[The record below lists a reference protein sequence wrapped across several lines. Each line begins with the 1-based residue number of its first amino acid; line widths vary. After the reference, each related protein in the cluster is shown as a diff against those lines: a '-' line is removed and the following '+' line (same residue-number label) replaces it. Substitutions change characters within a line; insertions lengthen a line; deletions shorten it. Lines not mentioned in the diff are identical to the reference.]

1 MADLPD
7 RAMSHYATPLAY
19 CVCISNI
26 AYLLG
31 MELDMSVITPSANF
45 AQAMRKVKDREIS
58 YRWYSPSQSIQ
69 FEGELVGG
77 VVSLN
82 ISHDADRKRFT
93 AFIQFAHYDRSRG
106 YESVQ
111 FTVFDT
117 VNYPHGMVASQPIAR
132 YSVKALDQ
140 FEAQVIEL
148 LTTNTALI
156 ANDAV
161 REAWNRAT
169 LIAMGGDGTHG
180 A

>member
-1 MADLPD
+1 MA
-7 RAMSHYATPLAY
+7 
-19 CVCISNI
+19 
-26 AYLLG
+26 
-31 MELDMSVITPSANF
+31 VITQGANF
-45 AQAMRKVKDREIS
+45 AQAIRKVKDREIS

-77 VVSLN
+77 MVSLN

-117 VNYPHGMVASQPIAR
+117 VNFPHGMVASQPIAR
-132 YSVKALDQ
+132 YSAKALDQ
-140 FEAQVIEL
+140 FDAQVVEL
-148 LTTNTALI
+148 LTANVTAII

-161 REAWNRAT
+161 RQAWNRAT

>member
-1 MADLPD
+1 
-7 RAMSHYATPLAY
+7 
-19 CVCISNI
+19 
-26 AYLLG
+26 
-31 MELDMSVITPSANF
+31 MELDMSVITQSANF
-45 AQAMRKVKDREIS
+45 AQAIRKVKDREIS

-77 VVSLN
+77 MVSLN

-117 VNYPHGMVASQPIAR
+117 VNFPHGMVASQPIAR

-140 FEAQVIEL
+140 FEAQVVEL
-148 LTTNTALI
+148 LTANVTAII

-161 REAWNRAT
+161 REAWDRAT

>member
-1 MADLPD
+1 
-7 RAMSHYATPLAY
+7 
-19 CVCISNI
+19 
-26 AYLLG
+26 
-31 MELDMSVITPSANF
+31 MSVMTQSANF
-45 AQAMRKVKDREIS
+45 AQAIRKVKDREIS

-77 VVSLN
+77 MVSLN
-82 ISHDADRKRFT
+82 MSHDASRKRFT

-117 VNYPHGMVASQPIAR
+117 VNFPHGMVASQPIAR
-132 YSVKALDQ
+132 YSAKALDQ
-140 FEAQVIEL
+140 FEAQVVEL
-148 LTTNTALI
+148 LTANVTAII

>member
-1 MADLPD
+1 
-7 RAMSHYATPLAY
+7 
-19 CVCISNI
+19 
-26 AYLLG
+26 
-31 MELDMSVITPSANF
+31 MELDMSVMTQSANF
-45 AQAMRKVKDREIS
+45 AQAIRKVKDREIS

-77 VVSLN
+77 MVSLN
-82 ISHDADRKRFT
+82 MSHDASRKRFT

-117 VNYPHGMVASQPIAR
+117 VNFPHGMVASQPIAR
-132 YSVKALDQ
+132 YSAKALDQ
-140 FEAQVIEL
+140 FEAQVVEL
-148 LTTNTALI
+148 LTANVTAII

>member
-1 MADLPD
+1 
-7 RAMSHYATPLAY
+7 
-19 CVCISNI
+19 
-26 AYLLG
+26 
-31 MELDMSVITPSANF
+31 MSVMTQSANF
-45 AQAMRKVKDREIS
+45 AQAIRKVKDREIS

-77 VVSLN
+77 IVSLN
-82 ISHDADRKRFT
+82 ISHDASRKRFT

-111 FTVFDT
+111 YTVFDT
-117 VNYPHGMVASQPIAR
+117 VNFPHGMVASQPIAR
-132 YSVKALDQ
+132 YSAKALDQ
-140 FEAQVIEL
+140 FEAQVVEL
-148 LTTNTALI
+148 LTANVTAII

>member
-1 MADLPD
+1 MEI
-7 RAMSHYATPLAY
+7 AMSVMTQ
-19 CVCISNI
+19 
-26 AYLLG
+26 
-31 MELDMSVITPSANF
+31 SANF
-45 AQAMRKVKDREIS
+45 AQAIRKVKDREIS

-77 VVSLN
+77 MVSLN

-117 VNYPHGMVASQPIAR
+117 ANYPHGMVASQPIAR

-161 REAWNRAT
+161 RQAWNRAT
-169 LIAMGGDGTHG
+169 LIAMGGDGTLG

>member
-1 MADLPD
+1 
-7 RAMSHYATPLAY
+7 
-19 CVCISNI
+19 
-26 AYLLG
+26 
-31 MELDMSVITPSANF
+31 MSVMTQGANF
-45 AQAMRKVKDREIS
+45 AQAIRKVKDREIS

-77 VVSLN
+77 MVSLN

-117 VNYPHGMVASQPIAR
+117 VNFPHGMVASQPIAR
-132 YSVKALDQ
+132 YSAKALDQ
-140 FEAQVIEL
+140 FDAQVVEL
-148 LTTNTALI
+148 LTANVTAII

-161 REAWNRAT
+161 RQAWNRAT

>member
-1 MADLPD
+1 
-7 RAMSHYATPLAY
+7 MSHYATPLAY

-45 AQAMRKVKDREIS
+45 AQAIRKVKDREIS

-77 VVSLN
+77 MVSLG
-82 ISHDADRKRFT
+82 ISHDSDRKQFR
-93 AFIQFAHYDRSRG
+93 AFIQFAHYDRSHG
-106 YESVQ
+106 YEVAK
-111 FTVFDT
+111 FALYDNVT
-117 VNYPHGMVASQPIAR
+117 YPHGTVATQPIAR
-132 YSVKALDQ
+132 YSAKALGE
-140 FEAQVIEL
+140 FETRVIEL
-148 LTTNTALI
+148 LQHSATRI
-156 ANDAV
+156 PSESV

>member
-1 MADLPD
+1 
-7 RAMSHYATPLAY
+7 MST
-19 CVCISNI
+19 
-26 AYLLG
+26 
-31 MELDMSVITPSANF
+31 MTQSANF

-58 YRWYSPSQSIQ
+58 YRWYSPTQSIQ

-77 VVSLN
+77 MVSLN
-82 ISHDADRKRFT
+82 ISHDADRKQFR
-93 AFIQFAHYDRSRG
+93 AFIQFAHYDRAQG
-106 YESVQ
+106 YESVK
-111 FTVFDT
+111 FTIFDT

-132 YSVKALDQ
+132 YSAKALDQ
-140 FEAQVIEL
+140 FEAQVIQL

-169 LIAMGGDGTHG
+169 LIAMGGDGTHS

>member
-1 MADLPD
+1 
-7 RAMSHYATPLAY
+7 
-19 CVCISNI
+19 
-26 AYLLG
+26 
-31 MELDMSVITPSANF
+31 MSVMTQSANF
-45 AQAMRKVKDREIS
+45 AQAIRKVKDREIS

-77 VVSLN
+77 MVSLN
-82 ISHDADRKRFT
+82 ISHDASRKRFT

-111 FTVFDT
+111 YTVFDT
-117 VNYPHGMVASQPIAR
+117 VNFPHGMVASQPIAR
-132 YSVKALDQ
+132 YSAKALDQ
-140 FEAQVIEL
+140 FDAQVVEL
-148 LTTNTALI
+148 LSANVTAII

-161 REAWNRAT
+161 RQAWNRAT

>member
-1 MADLPD
+1 
-7 RAMSHYATPLAY
+7 
-19 CVCISNI
+19 
-26 AYLLG
+26 
-31 MELDMSVITPSANF
+31 MSVMTQSANF
-45 AQAMRKVKDREIS
+45 AQAIRKVKDREIS

-77 VVSLN
+77 MVSLN

-111 FTVFDT
+111 YTVFDT
-117 VNYPHGMVASQPIAR
+117 VNFPHGMVASQPIAR
-132 YSVKALDQ
+132 YSAKALDQ
-140 FEAQVIEL
+140 FEAQVVEL
-148 LTTNTALI
+148 LTANVTAII

>member
-1 MADLPD
+1 MEI
-7 RAMSHYATPLAY
+7 AMSVMTQ
-19 CVCISNI
+19 
-26 AYLLG
+26 
-31 MELDMSVITPSANF
+31 SANF
-45 AQAMRKVKDREIS
+45 AQAIRKVKDREIS

-77 VVSLN
+77 MVSLN
-82 ISHDADRKRFT
+82 ISHDASRKRFT

-111 FTVFDT
+111 YTVFDT
-117 VNYPHGMVASQPIAR
+117 VNFPHGMVASQPIAR
-132 YSVKALDQ
+132 YSAKALDQ
-140 FEAQVIEL
+140 FEAQVVEL
-148 LTTNTALI
+148 LTANVTAII

-161 REAWNRAT
+161 RQAWNRAT

>member
-1 MADLPD
+1 
-7 RAMSHYATPLAY
+7 
-19 CVCISNI
+19 
-26 AYLLG
+26 
-31 MELDMSVITPSANF
+31 MSVMTQSANF
-45 AQAMRKVKDREIS
+45 AQAIRKVKDREIS

-77 VVSLN
+77 MVSLN
-82 ISHDADRKRFT
+82 ISHDASRKRFT

-117 VNYPHGMVASQPIAR
+117 VNFPHGMVASQPIAR
-132 YSVKALDQ
+132 YSAKALDQ
-140 FEAQVIEL
+140 FDAQVVEL
-148 LTTNTALI
+148 LSANVTAII

-161 REAWNRAT
+161 RQAWNRAT

>member
-1 MADLPD
+1 
-7 RAMSHYATPLAY
+7 
-19 CVCISNI
+19 
-26 AYLLG
+26 
-31 MELDMSVITPSANF
+31 MSVITPSANF

-161 REAWNRAT
+161 REAWNRVT

>member
-1 MADLPD
+1 
-7 RAMSHYATPLAY
+7 
-19 CVCISNI
+19 
-26 AYLLG
+26 
-31 MELDMSVITPSANF
+31 
-45 AQAMRKVKDREIS
+45 
-58 YRWYSPSQSIQ
+58 
-69 FEGELVGG
+69 
-77 VVSLN
+77 VSLN

>member
-1 MADLPD
+1 
-7 RAMSHYATPLAY
+7 
-19 CVCISNI
+19 
-26 AYLLG
+26 
-31 MELDMSVITPSANF
+31 MSVMTQSANF
-45 AQAMRKVKDREIS
+45 AQAIRKVKDREIS

-77 VVSLN
+77 MVSLN
-82 ISHDADRKRFT
+82 ISHDASRKRFT

-111 FTVFDT
+111 YTVFDT
-117 VNYPHGMVASQPIAR
+117 VNFPHGMVASQPIAR
-132 YSVKALDQ
+132 YSAKALDQ
-140 FEAQVIEL
+140 FDAQVVEL
-148 LTTNTALI
+148 LTANVTAII

-161 REAWNRAT
+161 RQAWNRAT

>member
-1 MADLPD
+1 
-7 RAMSHYATPLAY
+7 
-19 CVCISNI
+19 
-26 AYLLG
+26 
-31 MELDMSVITPSANF
+31 MSVMTQSANF
-45 AQAMRKVKDREIS
+45 AQAIRKVKDREIS

-77 VVSLN
+77 MVSLN

-117 VNYPHGMVASQPIAR
+117 VNFPHGMVASQPIAR
-132 YSVKALDQ
+132 YSAKALDQ
-140 FEAQVIEL
+140 FDAQVVEL
-148 LTTNTALI
+148 LTANVTAII

-161 REAWNRAT
+161 RQAWNRAT